1 MLLISGRHI
10 RIYTVCA
17 PQLSIEFSGEK
28 VFSTRDVLN
37 TCRKRTMK
45 DLRIL
50 LFVARAV
57 LIVFVLSLSACSEQ
71 ADETYTPEFSTA
83 PLTTETEYIFGVHP
97 LHNPQ
102 RLFEVFGPMM
112 EYLSNNIDGVS
123 FKLEASRNYQ
133 AFDEKLYARKFD
145 FALPN
150 PFQTINAIDK
160 GYKVFGKIGLDQN
173 FRGIILVRKDS
184 GVQKVSDLKGKAVS
198 FPAPSALAATMM
210 PQYYL
215 QTHGV
220 DVMTELDNRY
230 VGSQESAMMN
240 VYLRQTEAA
249 GTWPPPWKEF
259 CKQRP
264 EIAEQLKAIWTTEPL
279 VALGLVV
286 SPEIPDSITQQVIQ
300 LLTTPD
306 EHGQGPDMLWRSE
319 FSGVVTPATNETY
332 FVVRDFLKK
341 FSSEVRPL
349 KYK

>member
-1 MLLISGRHI
+1 MLLQHTRRFPISKQGVGVSFFLI
-10 RIYTVCA
+10 
-17 PQLSIEFSGEK
+17 
-28 VFSTRDVLN
+28 
-37 TCRKRTMK
+37 
-45 DLRIL
+45 IL
-50 LFVARAV
+50 L
-57 LIVFVLSLSACSEQ
+57 SLLLGSCDKQEYKDYSPTFSA
-71 ADETYTPEFSTA
+71 A
-83 PLTTETEYIFGVHP
+83 PPVTETEYIFGVHP

-112 EYLSNNIDGVS
+112 KYLSDNIDGVS

-160 GYKVFGKIGLDQN
+160 GYKVFGQIGLDEN

-184 GVQKVSDLKGKAVS
+184 GITKVSDLRGQAVS
-198 FPAPSALAATMM
+198 YPAPSALAATMM
-210 PQYYL
+210 PQYYI

-220 DVMTELDNRY
+220 DVMKETDSKY

-240 VYLRQTEAA
+240 VYLGQTKAA

-259 CKQRP
+259 QKQRP
-264 EIAEQLKAIWTTEPL
+264 EVANQLKVIWDTEPL

-286 SPEIPDSITQQVIQ
+286 LPKIPDTISKQVIQ

-306 EHGQGPDMLWRSE
+306 EHGQGLEMLWRSE
-319 FSGVVTPATNETY
+319 FSAIVRPANNETY
-332 FVVRDFLKK
+332 FVVREFLEN
-341 FSSEVRPL
+341 FDREVRPL
-349 KYK
+349 Q